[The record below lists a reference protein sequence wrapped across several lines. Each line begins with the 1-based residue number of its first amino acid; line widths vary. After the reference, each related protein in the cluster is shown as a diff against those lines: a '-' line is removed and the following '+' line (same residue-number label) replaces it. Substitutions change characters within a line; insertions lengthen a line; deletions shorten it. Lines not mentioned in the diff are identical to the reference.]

1 MEDFNID
8 VVESAPYAQMSY
20 VLWRPDRDDAIV
32 VDPGFDSRTI
42 LDLLEHERRTPAAI
56 LNTHGHVDHI
66 AGNAALKA
74 AYPEA
79 PLIIGRGDASML
91 ADPRRN
97 LSLPFG
103 HPIVSPEADR
113 LVDEGDRLEL
123 AGFSL
128 LVRDVPGH
136 SPGSVVFILDAEDP
150 IVILG
155 GDVLFAGSVG
165 RTDFGGDAA
174 RDFEVLLSGIVAKLL
189 PLGDEARV
197 YPGHGGVTTLG
208 SERRTNPFLRDYLA
222 RTKPQ
227 PSES

>member
-8 VVESAPYAQMSY
+8 VIESAPYAQMSY
-20 VLWRPDRDDAIV
+20 VLWRPEREDAIV

-42 LDLLEHERRTPAAI
+42 IELLEHEKRSPAAI

-66 AGNAALKA
+66 AGNAALKE
-74 AYPEA
+74 AYPRS
-79 PLIIGRGDASML
+79 PLIIGRGDATML
-91 ADPRRN
+91 TDPRLN
-97 LSLPFG
+97 LSMPFG
-103 HPIVSPEADR
+103 HPIVSPKADR

-128 LVRDVPGH
+128 LVREVPGH

-155 GDVLFAGSVG
+155 GDVLFAGSIG
-165 RTDFGGDAA
+165 RTDFGGDPA
-174 RDFEVLLSGIVAKLL
+174 RDFEVLMSGIVAKLL
-189 PLGDEARV
+189 PLGDEARI
-197 YPGHGGVTTLG
+197 YPGHGGVTSLG

-222 RTKPQ
+222 RPR
-227 PSES
+227 SESAGS